1 MTPDR
6 FQELRGLFER
16 VLDAPEPDRASMVED
31 VARTDDAMAEELR
44 RMLDAHAQRTSLL
57 DGAALAALHA
67 ASRSLPE
74 GYPVGAYRIEKRLD
88 TGGMG
93 VVYLATRS
101 DGSFERKAA
110 IKVMRGDRIDPQF
123 LNRFYRER
131 KILAQLDHPHIASIL
146 DAGETSD
153 GDPYFVMEYVDG
165 MTITEFCR
173 RHALSEDRR
182 LELFL
187 QVCDALRHAH
197 RRLTVHRDLKPD
209 NVLVTAAGAV
219 KLLDFGIAKLIESPD
234 GEAEMA
240 SALILT
246 PEYSS
251 PEQIEGGPVTTATD
265 VFALGILLYELISGK
280 HPFRQRGQQSHEVMR
295 AICEDDPPHLAGEL
309 YAIAAT
315 ALRKRAEWR
324 YPSVEQLADD
334 VRNYRRGWPV
344 SAKGDGRAYRL
355 KKFARRQWM
364 PLTAAALVM
373 LSLAAGMIAADIQ
386 AKHAEQAR
394 AVAEQE
400 RANSDRQRQI
410 AEQARREAMAQ
421 HDIAEARTREAEL
434 AQKIDRQRYQD
445 IRSLASSLLF
455 DLNDGIRDLAGST
468 TARRLIIAKVQRQL
482 EVLNADG
489 GHDPG
494 LQRDLAACYERMGEL
509 QVDPARPD
517 KNDAATALGSYR
529 KAVLLR
535 RNIAQSA
542 GASAQDRADLAM
554 SIARLGEGELRAG
567 DAQHA
572 AASLNSARE
581 IAKTASSARTIGLI
595 DERRCTILFGA
606 GDSQGATDACQE
618 GISILQPIAA
628 AAPNDVQVQRSLAR
642 MEGAYGN
649 ALRMSQKPKEA
660 EPHVR
665 AALQS
670 LAHLEQLAP
679 NNAEYRRMASAAES
693 VLAMTM
699 ASAGD
704 LAGSLDAYH
713 RSAQAMRVALEIE
726 PGDLNSALRLG
737 VTLFSFSGKLATA
750 GNQAG
755 ARDAAVQALELFQE
769 TAEKPA
775 AGVVEWNEYANALL
789 KVQWPDLRQA
799 SKALELAQKAVSA
812 TSRKNPFVLDTL
824 AWAYYRSGDR
834 SRALE
839 TEREA
844 MRLLPANA
852 KGGLHDELE
861 ASLKTF
867 LGGI

>member
-16 VLDAPEPDRASMVED
+16 VLDAPEADRASLVENL
-31 VARTDDAMAEELR
+31 AHTDDAMAEELQ

-57 DGAALAALHA
+57 DGPALEALHA

-74 GYPVGAYRIEKRLD
+74 GYPIGAYRIERRLA

-110 IKVMRGDRIDPQF
+110 IKVMRGDRVDPQF
-123 LNRFYRER
+123 LSRFYRER
-131 KILAQLDHPHIASIL
+131 KILAQLDHPHIASIM
-146 DAGETSD
+146 DAGETSE

-165 MTITEFCR
+165 VPITEFCR
-173 RHALSEDRR
+173 RHELSEDRR

-197 RRLTVHRDLKPD
+197 RNLTVHRDLKPD

-219 KLLDFGIAKLIESPD
+219 KLLDFGIAKLIEGPD

-265 VFALGILLYELISGK
+265 VFALGILLYELIFGK
-280 HPFRQRGQQSHEVMR
+280 HPFRQKRQPPHEVMR
-295 AICEDDPPHLAGEL
+295 AICEDDPPHFAGEL

-315 ALRKRAEWR
+315 ALRKRPEWR

-334 VRNYRRGWPV
+334 VRNYRRGLPV

-355 KKFARRQWM
+355 KKFARRHWM
-364 PLTAAALVM
+364 PLTAAALIM
-373 LSLAAGMIAADIQ
+373 LSLAAGMIAAAIQ

-394 AVAEQE
+394 AIAEKE

-410 AEQARREAMAQ
+410 AEQARREAVAQ
-421 HDIAEARTREAEL
+421 HDIAEARTKDAEL

-468 TARRLIIAKVQRQL
+468 TARRLIITKVQRQL

-489 GHDPG
+489 GHDPE

-517 KNDAATALGSYR
+517 KNDGAAALGSYR
-529 KAVLLR
+529 KAVGLR
-535 RNIAQSA
+535 RSIAQSPA
-542 GASAQDRADLAM
+542 ASQRDRADLAI
-554 SIARLGEGELRAG
+554 SIARLAEGELRAG

-572 AASLNSARE
+572 AASVRSAWV
-581 IAKTASSARTIGLI
+581 IAKTASSARTLGIV
-595 DERRCTILFGA
+595 DERRCTILFGS
-606 GDSQGATDACQE
+606 GDSQGASDGCQE
-618 GISILQPIAA
+618 GISILQPMAA
-628 AAPNDVQVQRSLAR
+628 AAPNDVQLQRSLAR
-642 MEGAYGN
+642 IESAYAN
-649 ALRMSQKPKEA
+649 SLRMSEKPKEA
-660 EPHVR
+660 ETHVR

-670 LAHLEQLAP
+670 LTHLEQLAP
-679 NNAEYRRMASAAES
+679 NNAEYRRMASSAEL
-693 VLAMTM
+693 VLATTL

-704 LAGSLDAYH
+704 LPGSLDAYR
-713 RSAQAMRVALEIE
+713 RSVQAMRVALEID
-726 PGDLNSALRLG
+726 PNDLSSALRLA
-737 VTLFSFSGKLATA
+737 VTLFSFSGKLAAA

-755 ARDAAVQALELFQE
+755 AREAVMQALQLFDE

-789 KVQWPDLRQA
+789 KVQWLDLRPA
-799 SKALELAQKAVSA
+799 SKALALAQKAVTA
-812 TSRKNPFVLDTL
+812 TARKNPFVLDTL

-844 MRLLPANA
+844 LGLLPATA